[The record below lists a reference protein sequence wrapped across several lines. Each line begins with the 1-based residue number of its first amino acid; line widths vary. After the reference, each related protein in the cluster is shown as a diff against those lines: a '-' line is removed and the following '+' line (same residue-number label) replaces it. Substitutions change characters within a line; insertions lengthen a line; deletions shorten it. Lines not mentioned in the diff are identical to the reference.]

1 MTEKHMHSMVL
12 MVINTMAV
20 NYNLPDQA
28 RKKLIDESTE
38 IVMMFSN
45 MNTELFERI
54 ARRIEHWA
62 YEDADYFEKD
72 PEVLKDYK
80 LLGN

>member
-12 MVINTMAV
+12 MVVSTMAV
-20 NYNLPDQA
+20 NYNLPDHV
-28 RKKLIDESTE
+28 RKKLIDESTDV
-38 IVMMFSN
+38 VMMLSN
-45 MNTELFERI
+45 MNTDLFERI

-62 YEDADYFEKD
+62 YEDKDYFEKD

-80 LLGN
+80 LFGN